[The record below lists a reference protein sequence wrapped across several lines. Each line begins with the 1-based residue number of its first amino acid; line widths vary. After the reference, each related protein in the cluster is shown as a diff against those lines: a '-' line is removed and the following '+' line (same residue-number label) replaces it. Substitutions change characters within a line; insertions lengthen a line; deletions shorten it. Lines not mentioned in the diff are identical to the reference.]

1 MTALL
6 EVVDALTV
14 VALSHLFSDEPG
26 HHALDPLLADNGVL
40 GGLELLVV
48 VVIDAIEGRGY
59 RGLSRQELRRLWSRH
74 CEGLGVC
81 RDVKRPV

>member
-14 VALSHLFSDEPG
+14 IALSHLFSDEPG

-59 RGLSRQELRRLWSRH
+59 CGLSRQELRRLWSRH
-74 CEGLGVC
+74 CDELGVC

>member
-26 HHALDPLLADNGVL
+26 HHALNPLLADNGVL

-48 VVIDAIEGRGY
+48 VVIDAIEGRRYG
-59 RGLSRQELRRLWSRH
+59 GLLRQKLRRLWSGH
-74 CEGLGVC
+74 CDGLRVFT
-81 RDVKRPV
+81 DVKRAV